1 MNSSTTPQRSWAL
14 IIVMSIIIVITA
26 AFLFMMFNWQP
37 PRADSVV
44 DREEDLAAAVNVLLA
59 RGNPANG
66 ETLTVTYGCAAC
78 HVTGV
83 AHGLAPAF
91 TGVADVAAMR
101 NPPLSAAEYLYQSIV
116 HPTAYLVEGYANSMP
131 QDFASR
137 MSEQDLADVLAYLLE
152 QRTDVSEAVP
162 TSGGTTGSQ
171 AGG

>member
-1 MNSSTTPQRSWAL
+1 MNTSSTPQRSWAL

-37 PRADSVV
+37 PTVDAVV
-44 DREEDLAAAVNVLLA
+44 DREADLAAAVSRLSG
-59 RGNPANG
+59 RGDPANG
-66 ETLTVTYGCAAC
+66 EALTVTYGCAAC
-78 HVTGV
+78 HVAGV
-83 AHGLAPAF
+83 ANGIAPSF
-91 TGVADVAAMR
+91 IGVADRATMR
-101 NPPLSAAEYLYQSIV
+101 DPSLSAAEYLYQSIV

-152 QRTDVSEAVP
+152 QHAADS
-162 TSGGTTGSQ
+162 SGVDSAAGSQ